1 MTNLDER
8 ARHELYRAAEQLL
21 GEEQA
26 NTLMSLLPPVGWA
39 DVATKDDL
47 HQLEARL
54 VARFDG
60 RFAQID
66 GRFAQIDGRFAQ
78 IDLRFAEFESRFEA
92 RLERALREQTRTL
105 VLGLVGAMAT
115 MTSLCL
121 GAVALTT

>member
-54 VARFDG
+54 DG
-60 RFAQID
+60 RFAE
-66 GRFAQIDGRFAQ
+66 
-78 IDLRFAEFESRFEA
+78 LESRFGA

-105 VLGLVGAMAT
+105 LLGLVGAMAT

>member
-47 HQLEARL
+47 HQLEARMD
-54 VARFDG
+54 V
-60 RFAQID
+60 
-66 GRFAQIDGRFAQ
+66 
-78 IDLRFAEFESRFEA
+78 RFAEMESRLEA

-105 VLGLVGAMAT
+105 MLGLVGALAT

-121 GAVALTT
+121 GAVALMR

>member
-1 MTNLDER
+1 
-8 ARHELYRAAEQLL
+8 LYRAAEQLL

-54 VARFDG
+54 DG
-60 RFAQID
+60 RFAE
-66 GRFAQIDGRFAQ
+66 
-78 IDLRFAEFESRFEA
+78 LESRVEA

-105 VLGLVGAMAT
+105 LLGLVGAMAT